1 MIEAS
6 PPVPERGRELDAE
19 DGRTE
24 AHCSQARNSGAAAAT
39 TGSGPVQVTASG
51 RRAVA
56 IGGDNLGIVSTG
68 DGATIHLEIHPYGPA
83 PMALASLPP
92 VPAGFTGRDE
102 ELAVLRD
109 LLRPATGSGC
119 AQVTAPRDGRAA
131 DDDVPEPVAV
141 VVAAVTGTAGV
152 GKTSL
157 AVAAG
162 HLAAQRGYFD
172 AFLFID
178 LHGYDTAPVLPTQAL
193 DALLRSLGVE
203 DAYIPPTLEE
213 RAALYRSQL
222 DAMAAG
228 DSSVLVIADNASTP
242 EQVRPLLPGSGSH
255 RLLVTS
261 RHTLPT
267 LGARLLDLD
276 VLTPSS
282 ALRLLDT
289 ALRIADPADT
299 RALRQEADA
308 LDVARRCGHL
318 PLALQIAAAL
328 LIADPQ
334 QHFAELAAELGRTT
348 GPLDY
353 LDDGERAL
361 RSSFDLSFQSLTEPQ
376 ADTFRRLALS
386 PGPDISTADAA
397 LLLERDD
404 RETRA
409 LLAALTRA
417 HLLVRGAVRDR
428 WHMLDLIRAYAQELA
443 AGHSTTTATT
453 TDVYRRVQRLLFDH
467 RAATAKAADDH
478 LKALTGQPVPDAFAG
493 EREAMDWLG
502 AERTNLLA
510 TLEAAHLLGHHDVA
524 CRLPRLLAE
533 YLERGRY
540 VDDWVAA
547 ATTALASARVLADR
561 RGEATAW
568 ICLGAALD
576 AARRFHEAAEAHRQG
591 LRISQEA
598 DDRELEG
605 VALSNLGCALL
616 ELGEYEEAADV
627 HRRDLAIC
635 QEFDDLHGEGKAW
648 HNLGNVL
655 RHLRR
660 FDEALYGHRHDL
672 RICQSLGDRRGE
684 GAAWQCL
691 GVVLSE
697 VRRFDE
703 AVDALEEALALF
715 VATEDRFA
723 EAGALTDL
731 GIVFREMR
739 RYEEAAEVHRQVRAI
754 YEEFEDDHGVS
765 CAWGNL
771 GRALTGLGEFEEALD
786 AHRRDL
792 NMRKEAGDR
801 LGEAQAWCNLG
812 VTHAAAGQY
821 PEAVEAHLRDLA
833 LCLQGEDRPGEG
845 AAWNGLGIA
854 YAGVGRFDE
863 AVEAH
868 RRDIAICQEA
878 GDQYGEGVTWNDLG
892 ASLTASGK
900 YDEAE
905 QAHRRAIGLFR
916 RTNAPYEEG
925 EAFASLAAALAA
937 DGRDQGAVRAA
948 WEASAAAFTT
958 AGAASEAAAS
968 RDAAAVA

>member
-1 MIEAS
+1 MSEA
-6 PPVPERGRELDAE
+6 PLPVPERAKDLHAE
-19 DGRTE
+19 
-24 AHCSQARNSGAAAAT
+24 ARRPGPTAAT
-39 TGSGPVQVTASG
+39 AGSRSVQVTASA

-83 PMALASLPP
+83 PTALASLPP
-92 VPAGFTGRDE
+92 APAGFTGRDD
-102 ELAVLRD
+102 ELAVLTD
-109 LLRPATGSGC
+109 LLRPAPRRRPAAGTGP
-119 AQVTAPRDGRAA
+119 AQVSPLGGGTAAPA
-131 DDDVPEPVAV
+131 DDAVPETGAV
-141 VVAAVTGTAGV
+141 VVAAVAGTAGV

-178 LHGYDTAPVLPTQAL
+178 LHGYDTAPVLPAQAL

-222 DAMAAG
+222 DAMAAR
-228 DSSVLVIADNASTP
+228 DSAVLVIADNASTP
-242 EQVRPLLPGSGSH
+242 QQVRPLLPGSGSH

-299 RALRQEADA
+299 RAVRQEAEA

-334 QHFAELAAELGRTT
+334 QHFGELAAELARTT
-348 GPLDY
+348 GPLDH

-361 RSSFDLSFQSLTEPQ
+361 RSSLDLSFQSLTEPQ
-376 ADTFRRLALS
+376 AETFRRLALS
-386 PGPDISTADAA
+386 PGPDISTTDAA

-428 WHMLDLIRAYAQELA
+428 WYMLDLIRVYAQELA
-443 AGHSTTTATT
+443 GRHAAT

-467 RAATAKAADDH
+467 RADTAKAADDH
-478 LKALTGQPVPDAFAG
+478 LSALPGQPVPEAFAG
-493 EREAMDWLG
+493 ERQAMDWLG

-510 TLEAAHLLGHHDVA
+510 TVEAAHLLGHHDVA
-524 CRLPRLLAE
+524 CGLARLLAE

-540 VDDWVAA
+540 VDDWVAV

-561 RGEATAW
+561 RGEATAS

-576 AARRFHEAAEAHRQG
+576 GARRFQEAAEAHRQA
-591 LRISQEA
+591 LRISHETG
-598 DDRELEG
+598 DRELEG

-616 ELGEYEEAADV
+616 ELGEYEEAVGV

-635 QEFDDLHGEGKAW
+635 QEFGDLHGEGKAW

-660 FDEALYGHRHDL
+660 FDEALYGHQQDL
-672 RICQSLGDRRGE
+672 RICRSLGDRRGE

-691 GVVLSE
+691 GVVLTE

-703 AVDALEEALALF
+703 AVDALKEALALF

-731 GIVFREMR
+731 GIVLRETR
-739 RYEEAAEVHRQVRAI
+739 RYEEAAEAHRQVRAV
-754 YEEFEDDHGVS
+754 YEEFEDAHGVS

-792 NMRKEAGDR
+792 SMRQEAGDR

-812 VTHAAAGQY
+812 VTHAAAGQF
-821 PEAVEAHLRDLA
+821 PEAIEAHLRDLA
-833 LCLQGEDRPGEG
+833 LCLQGEDRPREG

-854 YAGVGRFDE
+854 YTGVGRFDE
-863 AVEAH
+863 AIEAH

-892 ASLTASGK
+892 APLTASGK
-900 YDEAE
+900 YDEAA
-905 QAHRRAIGLFR
+905 QAHLRAIGFFR

-937 DGRDQGAVRAA
+937 DGRDQGEVRAA
-948 WEASAAAFTT
+948 WESSAAAFTT
-958 AGAASEAAAS
+958 AGAVSEAAAS
-968 RDAAAVA
+968 RDAAAAV